1 MHQITPVGDA
11 TGRPDSTG
19 AIRSAG
25 QSIRAGA
32 GAPLS
37 GIDPAAVSG
46 ISNAIPITRIHAAVA
61 QMLQSIGGSAANDKV
76 LQMLI
81 ALMILLAL
89 LKEQTDQA
97 SSLSQALSPLGRG
110 HGHGSVMAAY
120 YSSTTITIEQT
131 TTTIWFQGSDSSYAN
146 ASQLQQPQQ
155 GAQIDVAA

>member
-11 TGRPDSTG
+11 NGRPDNTG

-25 QSIRAGA
+25 QPIRAGA

-61 QMLQSIGGSAANDKV
+61 QMLQSIGGGAENDKV

-81 ALMILLAL
+81 ALMILLTL

-110 HGHGSVMAAY
+110 NGQGSVLAAY

-131 TTTIWFQGSDSSYAN
+131 TTTVWFQGGDSYAN
-146 ASQLQQPQQ
+146 ASQLQQSQQ